1 MYGRITGPFIPSTSA
16 GQADESGQEADDR
29 MFRQTLADA
38 ATGSSSATRTYSLT
52 SEPPIYEMNR
62 NTFRQELRN
71 FYGDDVKQ
79 IADNPQDYSD
89 FVSSKAERTAMVA
102 RAGATVDHKTGS
114 RYFSYQ
120 LGDKSV
126 GLLRTDP
133 GVRIKG
139 EAWQEEHFPGRKHI
153 SSVVALRVTHPLVE
167 NAGDVLLEHQ
177 LRLDGKRPLI
187 MSRPAN
193 DEAKPRLEQ
202 MGFVD
207 VGGNQFVLDPRQ
219 HADKWTKNDQD
230 EWQRADKP
238 RLYLQ
243 AETED
248 PVEGSQDD
256 NSNEEYIETDSSG
269 EIRLGTSIAS
279 IWARRRASIS
289 AQRFGLVEM
298 DLI

>member
-1 MYGRITGPFIPSTSA
+1 
-16 GQADESGQEADDR
+16 

-38 ATGSSSATRTYSLT
+38 ASGSSSATRTYSLT
-52 SEPPIYEMNR
+52 SEPPIYEMNS

-71 FYGDDVKQ
+71 FYGDDVKH
-79 IADNPQDYSD
+79 IADNPQEYSD
-89 FVSSKAERTAMVA
+89 FVSSKAESTAMVA
-102 RAGATVDHKTGS
+102 RAGATVNHKTGS

-139 EAWQEEHFPGRKHI
+139 EAWQEEHFPGRKNI

-207 VGGNQFVLDPRQ
+207 VGGNEFVLDPRQ

-230 EWQRADKP
+230 EWQRTDKP

-243 AETED
+243 AESED

-256 NSNEEYIETDSSG
+256 NSNEDYIETDSSG
-269 EIRLGTSIAS
+269 DDPSWYFDRLNLGLPTS
-279 IWARRRASIS
+279 
-289 AQRFGLVEM
+289 
-298 DLI
+298 